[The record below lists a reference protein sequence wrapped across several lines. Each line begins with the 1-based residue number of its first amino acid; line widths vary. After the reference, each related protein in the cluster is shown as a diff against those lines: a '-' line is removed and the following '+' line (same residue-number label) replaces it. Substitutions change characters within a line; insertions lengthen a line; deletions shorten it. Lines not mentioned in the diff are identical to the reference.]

1 MPGRIT
7 TITLKTKFAGIVL
20 LLFLASFWLLTYS
33 VEKKLAQDMTNLLE
47 SHQFSTVSYIASDL
61 DDKIRQRIELLE
73 ANAAIITPEL
83 LGNPEKA
90 REFLK
95 SRFGLLALFKAGLTL
110 ITKEG
115 NGITDYPIFPGRA
128 DASYVELEYYKEVL
142 ATGKTAIGKPRLGRF
157 SKQPGIAFA
166 SPIKDKSGQL
176 VGLLVGFTFFSD
188 STLFGQVEHANVGK
202 TGYITIDV
210 PKYNLIA
217 TSSNPSRK
225 FQPLARPGDN
235 KMLDR
240 FLAGY
245 EGSGVA
251 VNSLGIET
259 LTSAKQIPSAGW
271 IAQIVLPTEEVFAP
285 IRTMRSRAY
294 SIAAALSVFVL
305 LAVWLVIRRLLAPL
319 SHASKRV
326 SEMSSGELQLLPV
339 KYHDEIGL
347 LLTNFNILV
356 SERKETEEA
365 LRNSEESFRNILEN
379 APIGMSVV
387 SLEGRFMLVNRSL
400 CELVGYEKEELE
412 KLSYQEITHPDDLE
426 SNMANVQR
434 LLDGSAT
441 FYHMEKRYIRKDRQ
455 VVWTQLTSSVIR
467 DAAGAPLYLVAQI
480 EDITDRRQSRE
491 QIHQLAYYDVL
502 TCLPNRRLL
511 KDRLKQS
518 LAQAKRYKRS
528 LALMFLDLDNF
539 KNINDT
545 LGHDMGDELLKVVA
559 DRLQACVRS
568 IDTVCRQGGDEFIIV
583 LSEIAHP
590 EDAAVVANKIINAIN
605 EPVSLNEND
614 VHITTSIGIAMYP
627 VNGTDDAKELMKKAD
642 KAMYETKNKGRNGF
656 TFYQSV
662 L

>member
-1 MPGRIT
+1 MPVKISSLS
-7 TITLKTKFAGIVL
+7 LKTKCAGIVL

-73 ANAAIITPEL
+73 VNAAIITPEL

-95 SRFGLLALFKAGLTL
+95 SRFGLLALFKAGLT
-110 ITKEG
+110 IVSREG
-115 NGITDYPIFPGRA
+115 SGVADYPIFPGRA
-128 DASYVELEYYKEVL
+128 DASYTELEYYKEVL
-142 ATGKTAIGKPRLGRF
+142 ATGKTALGKPRLGRF

-188 STLFGQVEHANVGK
+188 PTLFGQVEHANVGK

-225 FQPLARPGDN
+225 FQPLARPGVN
-235 KMLDR
+235 KLLDR

-271 IAQIVLPTEEVFAP
+271 IAEIVLPTEEAYAP
-285 IRTMRSRAY
+285 IRTMRTRAY
-294 SIAAALSVFVL
+294 SIAAALSLFVL
-305 LAVWLVIRRLLAPL
+305 FAVWLVIRRLLAPL
-319 SHASKRV
+319 SHASKSV
-326 SEMSSGELQLLPV
+326 SEMSSGELQPLPV

-356 SERKETEEA
+356 NERRQTEEA
-365 LRNSEESFRNILEN
+365 LRNSEERFRNILEN
-379 APIGMSVV
+379 APIGMSVL
-387 SLEGRFMLVNRSL
+387 SPDGRFMMVNRSL
-400 CELVGYEKEELE
+400 CELVGYTKEELE

-426 SNMANVQR
+426 PNLANVQR
-434 LLDGSAT
+434 LLDGSGT
-441 FYHMEKRYIRKDRQ
+441 SYHMEKRYIRKDRQ

-480 EDITDRRQSRE
+480 EDITDRRRSRE
-491 QIHQLAYYDVL
+491 QIQQLAYFDVL
-502 TCLPNRRLL
+502 TSLPNRRLL

-528 LALMFLDLDNF
+528 MALMFLDLDNF
-539 KNINDT
+539 KQVNDT

-568 IDTVCRQGGDEFIIV
+568 MDTVCRQGGDEFIIV
-583 LSEIAHP
+583 LAEIAHP

-605 EPVSLNEND
+605 EPVSLNGNE

-656 TFYQSV
+656 TFYQ
-662 L
+662 